1 MGPRDKKSLELV
13 LAEFRT
19 GIAHHRAQ
27 GAIEQRIRQL
37 LGEAIWLAFQQV
49 KDPELR
55 AWLCDE
61 FSKAARVVAYRDE
74 PSGEPEAALKPTF
87 YFSVRLTLAQALK
100 AAHAKALQVGN
111 PNGLNSDCLTSPC
124 SGVL

>member
-1 MGPRDKKSLELV
+1 MGPRDKKSLEPV

-27 GAIEQRIRQL
+27 GATEQRIRQI

-61 FSKAARVVAYRDE
+61 FRQSCAGAAHRDE
-74 PSGEPEAALKPTF
+74 PSVEPEAALKYAFVT
-87 YFSVRLTLAQALK
+87 RLTAIAQCH
-100 AAHAKALQVGN
+100 HAGEAEGT
-111 PNGLNSDCLTSPC
+111 DA
-124 SGVL
+124 

>member
-1 MGPRDKKSLELV
+1 MGPRDKKSLQPV

-27 GAIEQRIRQL
+27 GATEQRIRQI

-49 KDPELR
+49 KDRELR

-61 FSKAARVVAYRDE
+61 FRRAARVPPIATNH
-74 PSGEPEAALKPTF
+74 PS
-87 YFSVRLTLAQALK
+87 SVKL
-100 AAHAKALQVGN
+100 H
-111 PNGLNSDCLTSPC
+111 
-124 SGVL
+124 